1 MCGRYSLNLSSS
13 KSNFKPETIEKYS
26 NVFVY
31 SNDNISPS
39 SEAPI
44 IINQNN
50 NYEFIIAKWGLIFDW
65 LPKGKTLFNI
75 RSETV
80 REKKFSSE
88 IIDTQKCLIPFN
100 HYFEW
105 KKENDKNQKYK
116 FYFKERPI
124 AYFLGVFQKLN
135 NNTFFSILTRQASIS
150 GQKIHLRCPQMI
162 TIKSQVKNWFKGE
175 GDWLKESYNNIN
187 NEDLFD
193 LGLKYEKNL

>member
-1 MCGRYSLNLSSS
+1 MCGRYSLDLSSS
-13 KSNFKPETIEKYS
+13 KSNFKPETIKEYS
-26 NVFVY
+26 NIFEY

-44 IINQNN
+44 IINQNK
-50 NYEFIIAKWGLIFDW
+50 NYKFIIAKWGLIFDW

-80 REKKFSSE
+80 REKNFTRD
-88 IIDTQKCLIPFN
+88 IVDTQKCLIPFN

-135 NNTFFSILTRQASIS
+135 NNIFFSILTRQASKS
-150 GQKIHLRCPQMI
+150 GQKIHIRCPQI
-162 TIKSQVKNWFKGE
+162 IAIKSQVKNWFKGE
-175 GDWLKESYNNIN
+175 GDWLKESYNDIN
-187 NEDLFD
+187 NEDLFE
-193 LGLKYEKNL
+193 LGLKYEKN